1 VTPAADRAALR
12 CAHFSD
18 LHYSEAHLA
27 ESDRCFGHAI
37 DVAIAS
43 GVDVAVVSGDAS
55 QRELK
60 SHEPALFAL
69 ASQLRRLADHCPVLL
84 LQGTFT
90 HDPPGALRLFQLLGG
105 RFPIHV
111 ADRLQ
116 QVALDHGGS
125 WHPSEGWQHTLLPS
139 GTRALFSCIP
149 TLNRATLAAH
159 RGTAADLVSADY
171 IADLLAGYAPGH
183 RAAREAGIPTLA
195 VSHGTVAGSYTEH
208 GAVMAGLDHEF
219 TTGALFGA
227 GADACLLGHIHLHQR
242 WERGGQLI
250 AYAGS
255 IGRFHFGE
263 PEDKGFLLWHVA
275 AGSASAE
282 LVTTPA
288 RRTVD
293 LVFEGAPV
301 LTRLA
306 EAAADG
312 QLRGAH
318 VRVRWQVSEE
328 ESRQVDRR
336 AIAALL
342 EGAAS
347 IKLEGR
353 IVPILAARAP
363 GIARLAGMGA
373 QIEAWA
379 ASVGAE
385 PAPLLACLAELRA
398 GSPESVAEHV
408 LAACTRDAEDA
419 AGLRHSCEEPG

>member
-1 VTPAADRAALR
+1 MR

-18 LHYSEAHLA
+18 LHYNEAHLE

-37 DVAIAS
+37 DAAIAG

-55 QRELK
+55 EHALK

-111 ADRLQ
+111 AERLQ
-116 QVALDHGGS
+116 QVALDADGR
-125 WHPSEGWQHTLLPS
+125 WHASEGWQHTRLPG
-139 GTRALFSCIP
+139 GTRALFTCVP
-149 TLNRATLAAH
+149 TLNRAMLAAH
-159 RGTAADLVSADY
+159 CGSAAELGSAGY
-171 IADLLAGYAPGH
+171 IADLLSGYAPGNM
-183 RAAREAGIPTLA
+183 AARAAGIPTLA

-219 TTGALFGA
+219 TTGALFSA
-227 GADACLLGHIHLHQR
+227 GADAFLLGHIHLHQR
-242 WERGGQLI
+242 WQREGQLI

-263 PEDKGFLLWHVA
+263 PEDKGFLLWQVA
-275 AGSASAE
+275 PGLASAE
-282 LVTTPA
+282 MRSTPA

-293 LVFEGAPV
+293 LVFDGPPA
-301 LTRLA
+301 LA
-306 EAAADG
+306 QLREAAADG
-312 QLRGAH
+312 KLHGAH
-318 VRVRWQVSEE
+318 VRVRWHVAEE

-336 AIAALL
+336 AIAVLL
-342 EGAAS
+342 DGAAS

-353 IVPILAARAP
+353 VIPILAARAP
-363 GIARLAGMGA
+363 GIARLAGLA
-373 QIEAWA
+373 PQIAAWA
-379 ASVGAE
+379 ESVEAA
-385 PAPLLACLAELRA
+385 PAPLLACLEDLRA
-398 GSPESVAEHV
+398 SSPESVAERL
-408 LAACTRDAEDA
+408 LAACTSGADA
-419 AGLRHSCEEPG
+419 AEALQDACATPS